1 MYEYIKKEYS
11 GTLKESDAYL
21 EGFRKSSNSLEGVK
35 LNKLLWALATIAIF
49 FVCSNI
55 LPLVDWFQDFALF
68 PVSSGVL
75 SFYVITMLVLSI
87 STMII
92 FGRETFQNAYT
103 NLVKFKILNMESLV
117 SIGCVSS
124 LLMTFWMIAI
134 GVIEEASVNSSG

>member
-1 MYEYIKKEYS
+1 MK
-11 GTLKESDAYL
+11 
-21 EGFRKSSNSLEGVK
+21 F
-35 LNKLLWALATIAIF
+35 NKLLWALATITIF

-68 PVSSGVL
+68 PTSSGVL
-75 SFYVITMLVLSI
+75 SLYVIAMLVLSI

-92 FGRETFQNAYT
+92 FGRETFQNAYS

-124 LLMTFWMIAI
+124 LLMTFWMIATC
-134 GVIEEASVNSSG
+134 VIEEYSVD